1 VRRLTATKPESLEF
15 DRQGRGRPSA
25 IRRVTLV
32 CLIVVGGVWL
42 YTFKA
47 KMPDF
52 EVYWRTG
59 ARAAHAEPLY
69 RVTDGEYQFKYFPA
83 HAVLAIPLGALPH
96 PVARVVWFV
105 VLLGALVAVLRLS
118 VMTLPERRKP
128 VGVLL
133 AVLIVGLGKYYA
145 IELAIGQINLLLV
158 LIVISA
164 MLALKAGR
172 EARAGWLVALAVM
185 VKPYG
190 LILVPWLIARG
201 QTRSVVTVAAG
212 MAVAFLLPA
221 TIYGLAG
228 SVALH
233 LDWWRTVSTTTAGVL
248 THPDNVSLAAMYM
261 KWFGATATAYTFA
274 VVTAVALLG
283 LAVAVFLGR
292 RGVPQPDGLEA
303 GLLIAL
309 TPLLSPQGWDYIL
322 VVCTP
327 AVVCLVNYIDR
338 LPRALRPLSV
348 IAIAAIGLT
357 LFDLVGRTVYYALIR
372 MSVVTLGVLVVI
384 ALLGVLR
391 VRKVA

>member
-1 VRRLTATKPESLEF
+1 MSESLVV
-15 DRQGRGRPSA
+15 DRQELGRPSA
-25 IRRVTLV
+25 IRRVALL
-32 CLIVVGGVWL
+32 CLIVVAGVWVF
-42 YTFKA
+42 TFKA

-83 HAVLAIPLGALPH
+83 AAVLAIPIGALPY
-96 PVARVVWFV
+96 PVARGIWFGA
-105 VLLGALVAVLRLS
+105 LLGVLVAVLRLS
-118 VMTLPERRKP
+118 VRTLPERRKP
-128 VGVLL
+128 VAVLL
-133 AVLIVGLGKYYA
+133 AMLIVGLGKYYA
-145 IELAIGQINLLLV
+145 RELVLGQINLLLV

-201 QTRSVVTVAAG
+201 RTRSVVTVAAG
-212 MAVAFLLPA
+212 LAVAFLLPA

-233 LDWWRTVSTTTAGVL
+233 LDWWRTVSATTAGVV
-248 THPDNVSLAAMYM
+248 THPDNVSLAAMYV
-261 KWFGATATAYTFA
+261 KWFGATATAYRFA

-283 LAVAVFLGR
+283 LAAAVFLGR
-292 RGVPQPDGLEA
+292 RRVPQPDGLEA

-309 TPLLSPQGWDYIL
+309 TPLLSPQGWDYVL

-327 AVVCLVNYIDR
+327 AVVCLANYIDR

-348 IAIAAIGLT
+348 IAIAAIGLH
-357 LFDLVGRTVYYALIR
+357 LFDLVGGTAYYALIR

-391 VRKVA
+391 VRKAA

>member
-1 VRRLTATKPESLEF
+1 MSESLEVNW
-15 DRQGRGRPSA
+15 QERGTRSA
-25 IRRVTLV
+25 ILRIGLV
-32 CLIVVGGVWL
+32 CLIVVAGALVF
-42 YTFKA
+42 TFKA
-47 KMPDF
+47 EMPDF

-69 RVTDGEYQFKYFPA
+69 RITDGEYQFKYFPA
-83 HAVLAIPLGALPH
+83 AAVLAIPVGALPH
-96 PVARVVWFV
+96 SVARVVWFG
-105 VLLGALVAVLRLS
+105 VLLGALVAVLWLN
-118 VMTLPERRKP
+118 VKTLPERRKP

-133 AVLIVGLGKYYA
+133 AVLVVGLGKYYA
-145 IELAIGQINLLLV
+145 RELVLGQINLLLV

-190 LILVPWLIARG
+190 LILVPWLVARG
-201 QTRSVVTVAAG
+201 QTRSVVTIVAG

-221 TIYGLAG
+221 MFYGLAG

-233 LDWWRTVSTTTAGVL
+233 LDWWRTVSATTAGVL

-261 KWFGATATAYTFA
+261 KWFGATATAYTLA

-283 LAVAVFLGR
+283 LAATVFLGR
-292 RGVPQPDGLEA
+292 RRVPQPDGLEA

-309 TPLLSPQGWDYIL
+309 TPLLSPQGWDYVL

-327 AVVCLVNYIDR
+327 AIVCLANNIDR
-338 LPRALRPLSV
+338 LPRALRLLSV
-348 IAIAAIGLT
+348 VAIAAIGLT
-357 LFDLVGRTVYYALIR
+357 LFDLVGRTAYYALIR
-372 MSVVTLGVLVVI
+372 MSVVTLGVIVVI
-384 ALLGVLR
+384 AMLGVLR
-391 VRKVA
+391 VRQAA